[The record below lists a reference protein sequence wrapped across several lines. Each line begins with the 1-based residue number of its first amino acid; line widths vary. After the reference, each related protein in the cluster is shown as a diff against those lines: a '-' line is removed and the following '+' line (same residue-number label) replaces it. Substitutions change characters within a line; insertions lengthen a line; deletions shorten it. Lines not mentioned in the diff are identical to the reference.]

1 MKKLLIGCV
10 GLMVL
15 SLTSCSSKDIKIK
28 TKTTMI
34 YKGEKY
40 VCDDIVNDNG
50 VFKDKYKNEYTLSYS
65 IKDGNYDFYPV
76 KVK

>member
-15 SLTSCSSKDIKIK
+15 SLTSCSSKGIKIK
-28 TKTTMI
+28 TTMT

-40 VCDDIVNDNG
+40 VCDDIVKDNG